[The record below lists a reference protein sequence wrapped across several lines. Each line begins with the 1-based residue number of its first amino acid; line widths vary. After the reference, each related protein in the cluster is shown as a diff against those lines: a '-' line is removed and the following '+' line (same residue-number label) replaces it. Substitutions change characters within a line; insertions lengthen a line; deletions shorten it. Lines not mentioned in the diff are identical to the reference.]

1 MKQFVIAMILVLGFV
16 MSCKKKIP
24 EPVEPPVSS
33 PPASKTLV
41 QSMFYQMSTP
51 AETFTVD
58 MALGGDYTC
67 RNATRISI
75 TPYAFLNPD
84 RSVTEGIVTIQ
95 LKDLR
100 SKKDMI
106 LNNAFPVCR
115 GKLMLS
121 ESALYFDARQNGR
134 RLKPNPDHRSTVL
147 VPYTGAANA
156 GMELFCAAPLS
167 DFSETGINWIP
178 NNSSVLPF
186 SSPGI
191 PPNNYAYSISDP
203 DSAPYNVELG
213 DSPKWFNCA
222 DFYRVPCLGTGC
234 RVKTTGIAD
243 QSNTAVFLSIDGTSA
258 VVRLYPD
265 KASDFISANYALPL
279 GVSCTIGAICF
290 DGSNYHYASKQVSI
304 SNDMVIDLPALTK
317 SSKTQ
322 IEINLNNLP

>member
-1 MKQFVIAMILVLGFV
+1 MILVLGFV
-16 MSCKKKIP
+16 LSCKKKIP
-24 EPVEPPVSS
+24 EPVEPPVNT

-41 QSMFYQMSTP
+41 QSMFYQLSTP
-51 AETFTVD
+51 VETFTVD
-58 MALGGDYTC
+58 MAAGGDYTC

-75 TPYAFLNPD
+75 AAYAFLNPD
-84 RSVTEGIVTIQ
+84 RSVTEGIVTIR

-106 LNNAFPVCR
+106 LNNAFPISG
-115 GKLMLS
+115 GKPMLS
-121 ESALYFDARQNGR
+121 ESALYFDAQQNGR

-147 VPYTGAANA
+147 IPYTGAAHG
-156 GMELFCAAPLS
+156 GMELFCATRLS
-167 DFSETGINWIP
+167 DFSETGINWIA
-178 NNSSVLPF
+178 NNSSVLP
-186 SSPGI
+186 SSPDI
-191 PPNNYAYSISDP
+191 PPNTYAYTISDADLRP
-203 DSAPYNVELG
+203 FHTASVD
-213 DSPKWFNCA
+213 WFNCA
-222 DFYRVPCLGTGC
+222 YLYPISGSGTGC
-234 RVKTTGIAD
+234 KVRTTGIAD

-265 KASDFISANYALPL
+265 QASGFVSSGHALPP

-322 IEINLNNLP
+322 IELNLNNLP